1 LRILRISI
9 VHVEQIITGYS
20 IVEGPV
26 YEPAAGR
33 LLFADGYGGRVHAL
47 WPDGRV
53 DILIPKR
60 HCSGMA
66 LHTRGGLVMS
76 GKNVGWRSGEAS
88 ARLLELDPP
97 WGMAYF
103 NDLGT
108 DLAGR
113 VYVGSVDY
121 DPKNPDR
128 PSRPGYLHV
137 IDLDGSSRIVAD
149 GIGIA
154 NGVAVSPDGRL
165 LYFNDTSNRCVWRFE
180 TRPNGDLAKR
190 DRLITFDASRPG
202 EPDGMAVAVD
212 GSVWVALFGGGGI
225 AVIEPDGRERTRI
238 AVPQSEVTNV
248 CFAGEDLKTLY
259 ITTHGDARVENTG
272 SIYRMRVETP
282 GMPVPLARVRL
293 PADVD
298 G

>member
-1 LRILRISI
+1 MERIA
-9 VHVEQIITGYS
+9 TGYA

-26 YEPAAGR
+26 YEPATGR

-47 WPDGRV
+47 NPDDSIEV
-53 DILIPKR
+53 HIPKR

-66 LHTRGGLVMS
+66 LHARGGLVVS
-76 GKNVGWRSGEAS
+76 GRNVGWKSGDAG
-88 ARLLELDPP
+88 ARLLELDPA

-121 DPKNPDR
+121 DPANPDR
-128 PSRPGYLHV
+128 ASKPGYLHV

-154 NGVAVSPDGRL
+154 NGVAVSPDGRV

-180 TRPNGDLAKR
+180 TRPNGDLVHR
-190 DRLITFDASRPG
+190 DRLITFDGAQSG
-202 EPDGMAVAVD
+202 GPDGIAVGAD
-212 GSVWVALFGGGGI
+212 GTVWVALIETGCV
-225 AVIEPDGRERTRI
+225 AVVGADGRERSRL
-238 AVPQSEVTNV
+238 AVPQAAVTSV
-248 CFAGEDLKTLY
+248 CFGGDDLKTLY
-259 ITTHGDARVENTG
+259 ITTHGGDADGEHSG
-272 SIYRMRVETP
+272 SIFRTRVDTP
-282 GMPVPLARVRL
+282 GMPVPVVRVAL
-293 PADVD
+293 P
-298 G
+298 GIE